1 MAKYKH
7 VDVSEQQLEDLV
19 RQYVDLIEEGLIYV
33 HHQRITGSGR
43 LDVLLVD
50 SGHSLV
56 LAELKVVEDSQPVLD
71 ANARNA
77 QCLPTVTRYGQAAIP
92 N

>member
-1 MAKYKH
+1 MAKYQQI
-7 VDVSEQQLEDLV
+7 DVSEQLLEDLV
-19 RQYVDLIEEGLIYV
+19 RQNADLIEEGLVYV

-56 LAELKVVEDSQPVLD
+56 LA
-71 ANARNA
+71 N
-77 QCLPTVTRYGQAAIP
+77 
-92 N
+92 